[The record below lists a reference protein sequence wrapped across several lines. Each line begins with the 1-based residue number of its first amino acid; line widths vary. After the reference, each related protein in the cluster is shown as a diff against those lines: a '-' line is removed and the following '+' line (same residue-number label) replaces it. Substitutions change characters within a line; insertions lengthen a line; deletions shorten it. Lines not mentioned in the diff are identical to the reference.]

1 MARWSIQCLAF
12 SVIRLVDFSLF
23 LVTNFVGKGGQIVHF
38 LGYFEKH
45 QFPIKQLWLLFGNYL
60 KILGYFLLQH
70 LVTLPCLPK
79 IILAVFRVSRPPFP
93 FYLNILFYFLLKF
106 CWLIF
111 NVKTFKLFLFEN
123 AIYQVG
129 PPLKHLVFLNE
140 AISFIFYLWLQ
151 CLKIV
156 TCLSHPTPTLV
167 AFARVTNNRR
177 PEPTACRF
185 PECNYSTA
193 GRSNHAEGMVK
204 LCFHIS
210 LQN

>member
-1 MARWSIQCLAF
+1 MPCLQC
-12 SVIRLVDFSLF
+12 D
-23 LVTNFVGKGGQIVHF
+23 QIGRFFIVLGDKFCWKRRPNSSF

-45 QFPIKQLWLLFGNYL
+45 HFPIKQLWLLFGNYL
-60 KILGYFLLQH
+60 KILGYFLLHH

-111 NVKTFKLFLFEN
+111 NVKTFKLFLF
-123 AIYQVG
+123 G

-140 AISFIFYLWLQ
+140 ALSFIFYLWLQ

-156 TCLSHPTPTLV
+156 TCLSHPTLTLV

>member
-1 MARWSIQCLAF
+1 MPCLQC
-12 SVIRLVDFSLF
+12 D
-23 LVTNFVGKGGQIVHF
+23 QIGRFFIVLGDKFCWKRRPNSSF

-45 QFPIKQLWLLFGNYL
+45 HFPIKQLWLLFGNYL

-111 NVKTFKLFLFEN
+111 NVKTFKLFLF
-123 AIYQVG
+123 G

-140 AISFIFYLWLQ
+140 ALSFIFYLWLQ

-177 PEPTACRF
+177 PEPEPTAYRF

-193 GRSNHAEGMVK
+193 GRSNHAEDKVK
-204 LCFHIS
+204 LCFPIS